1 MLSPYWPFLY
11 KLSIALHSY
20 DFMLR
25 EIRVGHGSGRPEG
38 RVGSGRDMSFQ
49 VILSRDTMLTK

>member
-25 EIRVGHGSGRPEG
+25 EIRVGHGSGQVVSSYFVPRHYG
-38 RVGSGRDMSFQ
+38 NKMSYMY
-49 VILSRDTMLTK
+49 I